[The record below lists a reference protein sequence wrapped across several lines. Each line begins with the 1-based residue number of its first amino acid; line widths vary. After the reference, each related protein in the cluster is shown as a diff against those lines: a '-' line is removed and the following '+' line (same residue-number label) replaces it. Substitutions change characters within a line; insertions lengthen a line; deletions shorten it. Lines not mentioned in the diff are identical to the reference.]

1 MKCYYKEHVY
11 FGDDKKLQ
19 VTEDIQYKI
28 NKILTDNTAVG
39 VVSGYFDEG
48 FTLNFISEFALNI
61 IGYTYDDFI
70 EVTDNHILNIVYGPD
85 RAWYKGLVGNLI
97 DNDNQEEVQNGIR
110 SEYRV
115 LNRQGRPVW
124 IQDVMTV
131 GNDEDGRKIWISSVR
146 LVDDIQK
153 VLDNRTS
160 VLLSNGYMFTK
171 IYEINTRNNRIYCL
185 KDQDEIEQGCIYEFD
200 RWLEFKKNFYCESEI
215 ERFRQFVNIEKIRQN
230 IADGTRYL
238 EQEFKTRYNNR
249 PGWVSD
255 SIVFQNEYLDSD
267 TVILA
272 EKDLTDDRIFEQ
284 SVLSTVGAYME
295 IYYVNLEDDY
305 YCMVYP
311 DRNNMEERGSYRA
324 AIDEHVE
331 VYITDEE
338 DRKRI
343 RTLLSAENVTKVLMN
358 KKHLEYRY
366 IRRIDDG
373 SFAWCKTC
381 FTVCERKNGKPISVT
396 MSIQNI
402 DEYVREKDRQT
413 AILHSA
419 IESAN
424 SANAAKTEFLSH
436 MSHDIRTPMNSIIG
450 MVDIAKYYCDDKE
463 KVRDCLEKISIS
475 SRHLLN
481 LINDILDI
489 SKIESKTVK
498 VNEEVVHIPS
508 MFREIESILIPQII
522 SKEHIFTIDMS
533 ELIHPNVH
541 GDKLKLHQVFIN
553 IASNAV
559 KYTSSKGHVHITIK
573 EQELGND
580 KTNRYTF
587 IFEDDGIGMT
597 KDFMEQIFDPF
608 SRHLDERTMYVQGTG
623 LGMPITKNIVDLMGG
638 TIKVESE
645 LDKGS
650 RFTVSFEMEY
660 CKRRRNKF
668 DDELIEKS
676 ETSASDIVKTIKKSS
691 DEYDFGGKQV
701 LLVDDKEMNREVA
714 REILEMMNLKVDE
727 ASDGAEA
734 VKMYKENPVY
744 DIIFMDIQMP
754 VMDGYEATRNIR
766 MTDNGDIP
774 IIAMTANAFS
784 QDVKA
789 SKRAGLSDHISKP
802 IDIKKLASVVEKWL
816 GN

>member
-1 MKCYYKEHVY
+1 M
-11 FGDDKKLQ
+11 
-19 VTEDIQYKI
+19 
-28 NKILTDNTAVG
+28 
-39 VVSGYFDEG
+39 
-48 FTLNFISEFALNI
+48 
-61 IGYTYDDFI
+61 
-70 EVTDNHILNIVYGPD
+70 
-85 RAWYKGLVGNLI
+85 
-97 DNDNQEEVQNGIR
+97 
-110 SEYRV
+110 
-115 LNRQGRPVW
+115 
-124 IQDVMTV
+124 
-131 GNDEDGRKIWISSVR
+131 
-146 LVDDIQK
+146 
-153 VLDNRTS
+153 
-160 VLLSNGYMFTK
+160 
-171 IYEINTRNNRIYCL
+171 
-185 KDQDEIEQGCIYEFD
+185 
-200 RWLEFKKNFYCESEI
+200 
-215 ERFRQFVNIEKIRQN
+215 
-230 IADGTRYL
+230 
-238 EQEFKTRYNNR
+238 
-249 PGWVSD
+249 
-255 SIVFQNEYLDSD
+255 
-267 TVILA
+267 
-272 EKDLTDDRIFEQ
+272 
-284 SVLSTVGAYME
+284 
-295 IYYVNLEDDY
+295 
-305 YCMVYP
+305 
-311 DRNNMEERGSYRA
+311 
-324 AIDEHVE
+324 
-331 VYITDEE
+331 
-338 DRKRI
+338 
-343 RTLLSAENVTKVLMN
+343 
-358 KKHLEYRY
+358 
-366 IRRIDDG
+366 
-373 SFAWCKTC
+373 
-381 FTVCERKNGKPISVT
+381 CERKNGKPISVT

-413 AILHSA
+413 AILQSA

>member
-1 MKCYYKEHVY
+1 M
-11 FGDDKKLQ
+11 
-19 VTEDIQYKI
+19 
-28 NKILTDNTAVG
+28 A
-39 VVSGYFDEG
+39 
-48 FTLNFISEFALNI
+48 
-61 IGYTYDDFI
+61 
-70 EVTDNHILNIVYGPD
+70 
-85 RAWYKGLVGNLI
+85 
-97 DNDNQEEVQNGIR
+97 
-110 SEYRV
+110 
-115 LNRQGRPVW
+115 
-124 IQDVMTV
+124 
-131 GNDEDGRKIWISSVR
+131 
-146 LVDDIQK
+146 
-153 VLDNRTS
+153 
-160 VLLSNGYMFTK
+160 
-171 IYEINTRNNRIYCL
+171 
-185 KDQDEIEQGCIYEFD
+185 
-200 RWLEFKKNFYCESEI
+200 
-215 ERFRQFVNIEKIRQN
+215 
-230 IADGTRYL
+230 
-238 EQEFKTRYNNR
+238 
-249 PGWVSD
+249 
-255 SIVFQNEYLDSD
+255 
-267 TVILA
+267 
-272 EKDLTDDRIFEQ
+272 
-284 SVLSTVGAYME
+284 
-295 IYYVNLEDDY
+295 
-305 YCMVYP
+305 
-311 DRNNMEERGSYRA
+311 
-324 AIDEHVE
+324 
-331 VYITDEE
+331 
-338 DRKRI
+338 
-343 RTLLSAENVTKVLMN
+343 
-358 KKHLEYRY
+358 
-366 IRRIDDG
+366 
-373 SFAWCKTC
+373 
-381 FTVCERKNGKPISVT
+381 
-396 MSIQNI
+396 
-402 DEYVREKDRQT
+402 
-413 AILHSA
+413 
-419 IESAN
+419 
-424 SANAAKTEFLSH
+424 
-436 MSHDIRTPMNSIIG
+436 
-450 MVDIAKYYCDDKE
+450 
-463 KVRDCLEKISIS
+463 
-475 SRHLLN
+475 
-481 LINDILDI
+481 
-489 SKIESKTVK
+489 
-498 VNEEVVHIPS
+498 
-508 MFREIESILIPQII
+508 
-522 SKEHIFTIDMS
+522 

>member
-11 FGDDKKLQ
+11 FGDDNKLE
-19 VTEDIQYKI
+19 VTDEMQDKI
-28 NKILTDNTAVG
+28 SRILTDNTAVG
-39 VVSGYFDEG
+39 VVSGYFDDEL
-48 FTLNFISEFALNI
+48 TLNFISEFALNI

-85 RAWYKGLVGNLI
+85 RAWYKGLLKKLI
-97 DNDNQEEVQNGIR
+97 EDKDSKEAQNGIR

-115 LNRQGRPVW
+115 LNRQGKPVW
-124 IQDVMTV
+124 IQDVRTI
-131 GNDEDGRKIWISSVR
+131 GNDQDGHKIWISSVR

-153 VLDNRTS
+153 VLDNRTC

-171 IYEINTRNNRIYCL
+171 IYEINTKSNRIYCL
-185 KDQDEIEQGCIYEFD
+185 KDQDEIEQGCIYDFD
-200 RWLEFKKNFYCESEI
+200 RWLEFKKDFYSESEI
-215 ERFRQFVNIEKIRQN
+215 EHFRQFVDIEKIRQH
-230 IADGTRYL
+230 ITDGTRYL
-238 EQEFKTRYNNR
+238 EQEFKTRYKNR

-255 SIVFQNEYLDSD
+255 SIVFQNEYLDTD

-311 DRNNMEERGSYRA
+311 DRNNIEQRGSYKTA
-324 AIDEHVE
+324 VDEHVE
-331 VYITDEE
+331 MYITDEE
-338 DRKRI
+338 DRKRM
-343 RTLLSAENVTKVLMN
+343 RTLLTAESITKALMHN
-358 KKHLEYRY
+358 KHTEYRY
-366 IRRIDDG
+366 IRRIEDG

-381 FTVCERKNGKPISVT
+381 FTVCERKEGIPISVT

-413 AILHSA
+413 AILQSA

-424 SANAAKTEFLSH
+424 SANSAKTEFLSH

-450 MVDIAKYYCDDKE
+450 MVDIARYYCDDKE
-463 KVRDCLEKISIS
+463 KVRDCLDKISIS

-481 LINDILDI
+481 LINDILDL
-489 SKIESKTVK
+489 SKIESKTVRI
-498 VNEEVVHIPS
+498 NEEIVNIPS
-508 MFREIESILIPQII
+508 MFRELESMLMPQII
-522 SKEHIFTIDMS
+522 SKEHVFTIDMD

-541 GDKLKLHQVFIN
+541 GDELKLHQVFIN

-573 EQELGND
+573 EQELENS
-580 KTNRYTF
+580 KKNRYVF
-587 IFEDDGIGMT
+587 IFEDDGIGMS

-608 SRHLDERTMYVQGTG
+608 SRHLDERTTYVQGTG
-623 LGMPITKNIVDLMGG
+623 LGMPITKNIIDLMGG
-638 TIKVESE
+638 SIKVESQ

-650 RFTVSFEMEY
+650 RFTVSFDMEY
-660 CKRRRNKF
+660 CRQRLNRF
-668 DDELIEKS
+668 DDVLFENTK
-676 ETSASDIVKTIKKSS
+676 TSASDIVRSIKKTSY
-691 DEYDFGGKQV
+691 EYDFGGKKV

-714 REILEMMNLKVDE
+714 REILEMMNLNVDE
-727 ASDGAEA
+727 AADGKEA
-734 VKMYKENPVY
+734 VKMYSNNPEY

-766 MTDNGDIP
+766 KMERGDIP

-789 SKRAGLSDHISKP
+789 SKNAGLSDHISKP
-802 IDIKKLASVVEKWL
+802 VDIKKLAQIVGKWL
-816 GN
+816 DS